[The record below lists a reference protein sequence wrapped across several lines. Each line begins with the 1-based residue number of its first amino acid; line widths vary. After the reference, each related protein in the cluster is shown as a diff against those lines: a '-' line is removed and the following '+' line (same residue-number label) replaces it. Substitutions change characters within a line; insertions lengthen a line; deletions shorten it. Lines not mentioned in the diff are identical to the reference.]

1 MRNVQVPAL
10 EEVITSNEC
19 ISQDVTAEE
28 VQQQDENIFQT
39 FAFSH
44 QVRQEPYSLPDG
56 FKWDTLLL
64 DDPLVLKEVKW
75 PKYRKKCLN

>member
-28 VQQQDENIFQT
+28 VHKPDEDIFGT
-39 FAFSH
+39 AH
-44 QVRQEPYSLPDG
+44 
-56 FKWDTLLL
+56 FKMKIYLAPTHFKMEITHFRLYDSFTAGSARAIQS
-64 DDPLVLKEVKW
+64 P
-75 PKYRKKCLN
+75 

>member
-1 MRNVQVPAL
+1 MENVQVPAL

-39 FAFSH
+39 FAFS
-44 QVRQEPYSLPDG
+44 L
-56 FKWDTLLL
+56 
-64 DDPLVLKEVKW
+64 
-75 PKYRKKCLN
+75 